1 MHKLLS
7 VLALVIAATV
17 GLTTAA
23 FAVSATVGNPA
34 MDRGSVDTWRNFTI
48 VDTNHP
54 APFDGYFTTV
64 DYYAEQAGDVR
75 FVIVDATDVV
85 TWVSDVVAAA
95 PGAGTLTL
103 DEPVG
108 LTAGSN
114 IGVYSVGYGVISY
127 DFDVTAEPA
136 AFDGFDSGPPS
147 VGSPLVYVGES
158 TRVYSMNVD
167 VKASSPEICKDGGW
181 ETYGYKNQGQCIA
194 SVVANA
200 NGGR

>member
-17 GLTTAA
+17 GVTTAA
-23 FAVSATVGNPA
+23 FGVSATVGNA
-34 MDRGSVDTWRNFTI
+34 ATDRATVDTWRNFTI
-48 VDTNHP
+48 VDTNHS

-64 DYYAEQAGDVR
+64 NYFAERAGDVR
-75 FVIVDATDVV
+75 FVIVDATDTV
-85 TWVSDVVAAA
+85 TWMSDVVTAS

-103 DEPVG
+103 DQPVG

-114 IGVYSVGYGVISY
+114 IGVYSVGFGVISY
-127 DFDVTAEPA
+127 DFDATAEPA
-136 AFDGFDSGPPS
+136 AFDAFDSGAPS
-147 VGSPLVYVGES
+147 VGSTLDYVGES

-181 ETYGYKNQGQCIA
+181 ETYGYKNQGRCIA
-194 SVVANA
+194 SIVANA

>member
-1 MHKLLS
+1 
-7 VLALVIAATV
+7 V

-23 FAVSATVGNPA
+23 FAVSATVGNTA
-34 MDRGSVDTWRNFTI
+34 TDRAEVDTWRNFTV

-54 APFDGYFTTV
+54 APFDGHFTAVNYF
-64 DYYAEQAGDVR
+64 AERAGDVR
-75 FVIVDATDVV
+75 FVIVDATDTV
-85 TWVSDVVAAA
+85 TWMSDVVTAS
-95 PGAGTLTL
+95 PGEGTLTL
-103 DEPVG
+103 DQPVG

-114 IGVYSVGYGVISY
+114 IGVYSVAYGVISFDY
-127 DFDVTAEPA
+127 DVTAEPA
-136 AFDGFDSGPPS
+136 AFDVFDSGPPS
-147 VGSPLVYVGES
+147 VGSPLAYVGES

-181 ETYGYKNQGQCIA
+181 ETYDYKNQGQCIA